1 MGERD
6 AMAAVVQMAGVGG
19 CRPGDAMR
27 VTFSQVRGFV
37 TVASTGSFTRAAAV
51 LHLSQ
56 SALTTRIRQLEE
68 ALGLRLFDRNTRSV
82 DLTDSGRQLLPIFL
96 RLVGDLED
104 AVINAREHARRANG
118 IVRVACLPSC
128 AATLM
133 PDLIAQ
139 FRALRPEATVV
150 VEDAI
155 DSQVRRLVRDR
166 EVDFGICAF
175 QEEEPGL
182 HFEDLFEDRL
192 QVVHRPQDA
201 IGKVSRVTVAD
212 LSRHPLILMKRG
224 TSVRRVVEEAFAAAG
239 CSPAQAYE
247 VSCMST
253 AVALV
258 QAGLGLAL
266 LPSTALEMRT
276 RGVQARP
283 VNDAAFGRRLVLVRR
298 RSATLR
304 RIAQAFAESV
314 LIHAAQAPAMARA

>member
-155 DSQVRRLVRDR
+155 DSHVRRLVRDG

-175 QEEEPGL
+175 QEEPGL

-192 QVVHRPQDA
+192 QVVHRPHDA
-201 IGKVSRVTVAD
+201 IGKMSRVTVAD

-298 RSATLR
+298 RSASLR
-304 RIAQAFAESV
+304 RIAQAFAESL
-314 LIHAAQAPAMARA
+314 LIRTARAAAMARA